1 MNTSAIDT
9 VVTELSE
16 EYQAAEIL
24 NAWAERPA
32 DDD

>member
-16 EYQAAEIL
+16 EYQPAEVLAA
-24 NAWAERPA
+24 WVERSSDA
-32 DDD
+32 D